1 MPNRKL
7 PPNEIIINLYRN
19 GLSSGEIAE
28 KFKVKPVTVLSMLS
42 RAGEPRRSTEAVQQ
56 LINQR
61 GRRRPPC
68 YWLGK
73 KHSAEMIEK
82 RVSKIRGKNHYLWKG
97 GKSKRDYRKVIK
109 KEKCDVCNSKLN
121 LGIHHKD
128 FDHYNDLDFNL
139 QVLCVSCHISLHKK
153 AYWNA
158 IHSGK
163 KPHKTNAPIGWERL
177 NNREDSK
184 A

>member
-1 MPNRKL
+1 MPIRKL
-7 PPNEIIINLYRN
+7 PENNIVVSLYRS

-28 KFKVKPVTVLSMLS
+28 KFNVKPITVLSMLS
-42 RAGEPRRSTEAVQQ
+42 RIGEPRRKTKEVQQ

-61 GRRRPPC
+61 GRRKSPR

-82 RVSKIRGKNHYLWKG
+82 RVSKIRGENHYLWKG
-97 GKSKRDYRKVIK
+97 GKDRRNYRGLISKIK
-109 KEKCDVCNSKLN
+109 CEKCKSKLN

-128 FDHYNDLDFNL
+128 FDHYNDTESNL

-153 AYWNA
+153 AYWDA

-163 KPHKTNAPIGWERL
+163 TPLKSNAPIGWEKGKST
-177 NNREDSK
+177 EGK
-184 A
+184 V